1 MRKQK
6 RFAVI
11 QPHPTFCGAKC
22 AGKSAKKVLRNNS
35 GFSYILI
42 CVILWFAVMLLLAG
56 LEYAAV
62 VGRVKQEKTW
72 LKQTADG
79 VVIEYATRVY
89 DAVKQGTRYADALNP
104 DALVGETYRALGF
117 GDDNTARLT
126 RTEGTENP
134 RVVLILER
142 PEVTAV
148 TADGFGV
155 KVQCRV
161 KVPFTVL
168 GRTVS
173 VPETVMEIES
183 VFSKKWED

>member
-22 AGKSAKKVLRNNS
+22 AGKSAGKVLRNNS

-42 CVILWFAVMLLLAG
+42 CVILQFAVMLLLAG

-62 VGRVKQEKTW
+62 VGRVKQEKVW

-79 VVIEYATRVY
+79 VVTDYATRVY
-89 DAVKQGTRYADALNP
+89 DAVKQGARYADTLNP
-104 DALVGETYRALGF
+104 DELVSETYRALGF
-117 GDDNTARLT
+117 GDDDTERLT
-126 RTEGTENP
+126 RAETDGI
-134 RVVLILER
+134 VLILER
-142 PEVTAV
+142 PEITAV

-155 KVQCRV
+155 KVKCRV
-161 KVPFTVL
+161 KVPLTVL

-173 VPETVMEIES
+173 VPETVLEIES

>member
-42 CVILWFAVMLLLAG
+42 CVILWLAVMLLLAG
-56 LEYAAV
+56 LEYVAV
-62 VGRVKQEKTW
+62 VGRVKQEKVW
-72 LKQTADG
+72 LKQTADS
-79 VVIEYATRVY
+79 VVTEYATRVY
-89 DAVKQGTRYADALNP
+89 DAVKQGARYADALNP
-104 DALVGETYRALGF
+104 DALVSETYRALGF
-117 GDDNTARLT
+117 GDDNTERLT
-126 RTEGTENP
+126 RIEGTEES

-142 PEVTAV
+142 PEITAV

-155 KVQCRV
+155 RVKCRV
-161 KVPFTVL
+161 KLPFTVL

>member
-22 AGKSAKKVLRNNS
+22 AGKSDGKVLRNNS
-35 GFSYILI
+35 GFSFILI

-79 VVIEYATRVY
+79 VVTEYATRVY

-117 GDDNTARLT
+117 WDDNTARLT

-155 KVQCRV
+155 RVKCRV

-173 VPETVMEIES
+173 VPETVLEIES